1 MKHNEQGPIENLL
14 DGIAEHAD
22 ALTLD
27 QLRDEAEARGIDLD
41 AALATVNELIAARTR
56 ERRLAWMKVAD
67 KRRES
72 RRVAEKE
79 ARYHW
84 RSKSPHD
91 IAAAFESFL
100 NSAPPETAL
109 AFRNKGT
116 LSTSDMI
123 EILEANERL
132 KRSSGANE

>member
-1 MKHNEQGPIENLL
+1 MKHNEQGPMENLL
-14 DGIAEHAD
+14 DGISEHAD
-22 ALTLD
+22 ALTFD
-27 QLRDEAEARGIDLD
+27 QLRDEAAARGIDLN
-41 AALATVNELIAARTR
+41 AALATVNKLIAARTR
-56 ERRLAWMKVAD
+56 EERLDWMKVAD

-72 RRVAEKE
+72 LGVAEKE

-132 KRSSGANE
+132 KRPSGAND